1 MEELSQLKIL
11 PHSVESEQY
20 MLSSMLVNPDVL
32 TRFLSELQADW
43 FYRKEHQII
52 FKAILHIQNKSTID
66 FNSLIE
72 YLKLN
77 KEINSAGGV
86 DYIIQLSEVGF
97 MSIDFCTNCCTI
109 IKERFTLRKLIQSA
123 TDIMSMAYN
132 PNGLDVKDILDQAET
147 CILNVKINQKNNSIH
162 KLKDIVLDVIEE
174 VSTFDIDNEVMN
186 IPRTKFYNL
195 DSKIVGLE
203 RGSLI
208 ILAGRPGMGKTSL
221 AVNIAENVSLE
232 QKYTSIIFSYE
243 MPPKQLGSRIVASVS
258 GVNLRHRKE
267 QYSHDDLDKLM
278 ISSSQIKQGEFYIVN
293 AAGYNTMDIKS
304 TIRRI
309 IQESSKELGCIVIDY
324 VQIMSAIN
332 PSKHLNRA
340 TEIGEI
346 SRELKL
352 MALEF
357 NVTIILLSQLNRD
370 VESRSDK
377 RPLMSDLRES
387 GALEQDADIILLL
400 YRDDYYY
407 EDSKDRGIAEVN
419 VAKNRS
425 GETGTI
431 RLLFDK
437 QLTKF
442 KNLMDS
448 NYYD

>member
-1 MEELSQLKIL
+1 MEDLSQLKVL
-11 PHSVESEQY
+11 PHSIESEQY

-32 TRFLSELQADW
+32 TEFITELQADW
-43 FYRKEHQII
+43 FYRKEHQVI
-52 FKAILHIQNKSTID
+52 FKAIIYIQNKSTVD

-72 YLKLN
+72 YLKIN
-77 KEINSAGGV
+77 NEINTAGGV

-97 MSIDFCTNCCTI
+97 ISVDFCVNCCTI

-123 TDIMSMAYN
+123 TEIMSMAYN
-132 PNGLDVKDILDQAET
+132 PKGLDVKDILNQAEA
-147 CILNVKINQKNNSIH
+147 CILNVKVNQKNNNIH
-162 KLKDIVLDVIEE
+162 KLKDIVLAVIEE
-174 VSTFDIDNEVMN
+174 VSIFEINNEVMN
-186 IPRTKFYNL
+186 IPKTKFYNL
-195 DSKIVGLE
+195 DSKIEGLE

-221 AVNIAENVSLE
+221 AVNIAENISLE
-232 QKYTSIIFSYE
+232 QNYTSIIFSYE
-243 MPPKQLGSRIVASVS
+243 MPPKQLGSRIIASVS
-258 GVNLRHRKE
+258 GINLRHRKE

-278 ISSSQIKQGEFYIVN
+278 ISSSQIKKGEFYIVN

-309 IQESSKELGCIVIDY
+309 IKESSKELGCIVIDY

-332 PSKHLNRA
+332 PNKHLNRN

-357 NVTIILLSQLNRD
+357 NVAIILLSQLNRD

-407 EDSKDRGIAEVN
+407 EDSREKGIAEIN
-419 VAKNRS
+419 IAKNRS
-425 GETGTI
+425 GETGI
-431 RLLFDK
+431 VKLLFDK
-437 QLTKF
+437 QITKF
-442 KNLMDS
+442 KNLMDNS
-448 NYYD
+448 YYG